1 MFEYASFVMRNP
13 AFVTKNMRRQYSV
26 RKALL
31 THRKK
36 NPVCEATGSTRRLE
50 VHHIVPVSVNPTLAD
65 WPSNLITLEKKAH
78 LVIGHGG
85 NYKNYVKNVA
95 EVCATIRIQRT
106 VAS

>member
-1 MFEYASFVMRNP
+1 MFEYA
-13 AFVTKNMRRQYSV
+13 AFVTRNPVYVTQNMRKQWAV
-26 RKALL
+26 RKAIL
-31 THRKK
+31 THRKN
-36 NPVCEATGSTRRLE
+36 NPVCEATGSKKRLE

-78 LVIGHGG
+78 LVVGHGG

-95 EVCATIRIQRT
+95 EVCDTIRIQRT